1 MGVFYFLLG
10 VSPPFS
16 LVDKQHKKT
25 GKVSNREKKKKK
37 KKNKKNSRGDPIV
50 GSQLRNRLE

>member
-25 GKVSNREKKKKK
+25 GKVSNREKKKK
-37 KKNKKNSRGDPIV
+37 NKKNSRGDPIV